1 MATPRSSSATD
12 TSSGCVWGRKL
23 GNWAYAMNEAAEVID
38 RTLRGIWAGINI
50 GQNVAV
56 LQGSAASSSIKL
68 ANQHLEITRTVV
80 SVIRVI
86 PASIKILTGRLFW
99 EPADKRHPGG
109 PVQKRAWVSIAMDSM
124 ITVAR
129 FLIPFNWFHRIGAMD
144 LGKHASGIGTAICSL
159 FAAVTVISLANT
171 IKNWVEATAGDLES
185 IIANFFS
192 DLLDLFAL
200 PWDLGYC
207 FHTPA
212 LSIAGSVLMGVQSM
226 VWLIKEAF

>member
-86 PASIKILTGRLFW
+86 
-99 EPADKRHPGG
+99 
-109 PVQKRAWVSIAMDSM
+109 
-124 ITVAR
+124 
-129 FLIPFNWFHRIGAMD
+129 
-144 LGKHASGIGTAICSL
+144 
-159 FAAVTVISLANT
+159 
-171 IKNWVEATAGDLES
+171 
-185 IIANFFS
+185 
-192 DLLDLFAL
+192 LL
-200 PWDLGYC
+200 
-207 FHTPA
+207 
-212 LSIAGSVLMGVQSM
+212 QS
-226 VWLIKEAF
+226 KY